1 MRRAIFV
8 AFLVLSYI
16 FIFLLASPVSG
27 QAALE
32 GACDSF
38 CDRTG
43 NCVEPVSPEGAQ
55 SVDTDGMNLTKDE
68 L

>member
-43 NCVEPVSPEGAQ
+43 NCVAE
-55 SVDTDGMNLTKDE
+55 SVDTEGMNLTKDDE